1 MLNERLTIVMKR
13 ASAAQENSKLLTS
26 RLSSVE
32 RERDTL
38 RAVIEVERQRAAD
51 MSRLAETARIESA
64 TKDIHLQRLQ
74 SELSSLTNIA
84 SVTSSPSGQGVSR
97 GIDGQGNED
106 K

>member
-26 RLSSVE
+26 RLSGVE

-38 RAVIEVERQRAAD
+38 RAVVEVERQRAAD
-51 MSRLAETARIESA
+51 MARLAETARIESA

-74 SELSSLTNIA
+74 SELSSLTNRA
-84 SVTSSPSGQGVSR
+84 SVTSSPPGQTSARSAG
-97 GIDGQGNED
+97 GQAAEEN
-106 K
+106 